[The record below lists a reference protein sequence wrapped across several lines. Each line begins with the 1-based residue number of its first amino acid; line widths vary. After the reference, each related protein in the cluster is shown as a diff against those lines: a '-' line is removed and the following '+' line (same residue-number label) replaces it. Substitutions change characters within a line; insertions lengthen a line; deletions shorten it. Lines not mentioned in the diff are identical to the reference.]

1 MGEVYLAHDTQL
13 QRPVALKVLP
23 AEMRG
28 DEELRNRL
36 EHEARAASALNHPN
50 ILTVYDV
57 GRLGDDHFIAAEYV
71 DGITLRQRMQ
81 RGEVPLAEVMSIAT
95 QIASALEIGR
105 ASCRERVESAGGG
118 VGVGTDNEGGGWTG
132 QGWGTS

>member
-1 MGEVYLAHDTQL
+1 
-13 QRPVALKVLP
+13 VAFRCRVFCCFFFFFSSRRRHTRCLSDWSSDVCSSDL
-23 AEMRG
+23 
-28 DEELRNRL
+28 
-36 EHEARAASALNHPN
+36 
-50 ILTVYDV
+50 DV